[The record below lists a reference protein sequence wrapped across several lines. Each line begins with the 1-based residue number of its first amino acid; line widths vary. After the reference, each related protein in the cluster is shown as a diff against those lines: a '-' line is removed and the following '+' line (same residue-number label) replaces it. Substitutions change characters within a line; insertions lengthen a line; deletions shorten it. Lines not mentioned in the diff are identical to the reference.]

1 MRQGRSYTPLSHIQV
16 CPHQPVLSLIMQP
29 QTCTSH
35 TVTQLMRR
43 SSLPRN
49 SCEFSKSIRK
59 SYLFCT
65 FIWDRTSWS
74 KLRNTPAAL
83 IGSFRSWKTRKW
95 EREWEALFFMRWGK
109 DFYNRRILE
118 VTLDHKIWGHGTVPH
133 HGCRCFCHLPCPP
146 PVPHSPSL
154 SPSESISWAH
164 FWDSTPTLFP
174 KAIFQNQI
182 SLRGEEAGL

>member
-118 VTLDHKIWGHGTVPH
+118 VTLDHKIWGHGIVLVI
-133 HGCRCFCHLPCPP
+133 CASSWLPLFLSSALSSSSASQPIP
-146 PVPHSPSL
+146 LSFWVHIL
-154 SPSESISWAH
+154 SPFLGFHTYAVSKSN
-164 FWDSTPTLFP
+164 FP
-174 KAIFQNQI
+174 K
-182 SLRGEEAGL
+182 SD